1 VAARLHTRTAARAC
15 LKPEVGA
22 GFLGLCP
29 SANDGQKANLAA
41 IRETRNGLAQTYC
54 NRGRPMRHSFAGGSG
69 RRSKTDKLA
78 PFFLVQQL
86 LLILP
91 KGSSVLFVS
100 SFAARAVVGTIPAYA
115 ATKGAID
122 TMVKH
127 FASLFGERYIRVN
140 AVAPGVV
147 ATDMSKSPRRTWAGT
162 SLWACRR
169 SSALPSPTTLA
180 AWSPSS
186 PLGTP
191 GGLQALP
198 STQMVDRS
206 SEAAHLAREQIE
218 AQLGGPYR

>member
-1 VAARLHTRTAARAC
+1 
-15 LKPEVGA
+15 
-22 GFLGLCP
+22 
-29 SANDGQKANLAA
+29 
-41 IRETRNGLAQTYC
+41 
-54 NRGRPMRHSFAGGSG
+54 
-69 RRSKTDKLA
+69 
-78 PFFLVQQL
+78 
-86 LLILP
+86 
-91 KGSSVLFVS
+91 
-100 SFAARAVVGTIPAYA
+100 
-115 ATKGAID
+115 
-122 TMVKH
+122 MVKH

-147 ATDMSKSPRRTWAGT
+147 ATDMTKFTKTDVG

-206 SEAAHLAREQIE
+206 SEAAHLAREPIE
-218 AQLGGPYR
+218 AQLDGPYR